1 MSNEEKTEDQF
12 RIDARAANKKMSDL
26 KAILL
31 LKQPFYGVL
40 LSMTDFIPEATIP
53 TMATDGVRIFFNP
66 KYVLELSD
74 DERKGVLMH
83 EISHCIYLHCTP
95 KRRLNRDPKRWNV
108 ATDFVVNLELKDM
121 KYTLPAN
128 VLLDEKYRN
137 MNAEQTY
144 DALPKDISDMETL
157 DTHMNSADEEWDD
170 MEDRVISAYEMTKD
184 FYADKNHGNL
194 PGGITRWVDKMRKS
208 KVKWE
213 RIFHKYVGQALAKD
227 DYTYERCNRRLL
239 SQDIYLPDLRNHI
252 IGNVVVAVDTSGSIT
267 KKIIETFAAELYKV
281 SHLVEEVTVITCDA
295 TVHEVVKIRK
305 MDDFM
310 KKIKFLG
317 GGGTDFRPAF
327 RTIEDMRARPELFIY
342 LTDLYGTFPDKVPP
356 YPVLWVAICEG
367 NVDAVPFGQ
376 VTVMPE
382 DKAGATSW

>member
-194 PGGITRWVDKMRKS
+194 PGGITRWVDKMRKA

-281 SHLVEEVTVITCDA
+281 SHLVEEVTVITCE
-295 TVHEVVKIRK
+295 VHEVVKIRK

-327 RTIEDMRARPELFIY
+327 RTIEDMRVIPELFIY

-367 NVDAVPFGQ
+367 NVDSVPFGQ